1 MKYFSEGFVLNILIL
16 IFSAFF
22 FFGCSSTKPAAKPT
36 PAPEPAIEE
45 IKKEEPPPK
54 PSKPD
59 TVSPAKPPPPQ
70 PPTPSPT
77 PKVTPAP
84 PLRVT
89 KVLWAFV
96 NLRDGPGTK
105 YKVIGNLKKG
115 TSLTI
120 LETKGDWL
128 RVRLEDGSEAW
139 VSKLATSEVPNAA
152 PAPPSTSP
160 PKPKPM

>member
-22 FFGCSSTKPAAKPT
+22 LFGCSSTKPAAKPT
-36 PAPEPAIEE
+36 SVPEPTIEE
-45 IKKEEPPPK
+45 TKKEEPPPK

-59 TVSPAKPPPPQ
+59 AVSSAKPSPPQ
-70 PPTPSPT
+70 SPTPSPT

-89 KVLWAFV
+89 KVLWASV
-96 NLRDGPGTK
+96 NLREGPGTN

-120 LETKGDWL
+120 LETKGNWL

-139 VSKLATSEVPNAA
+139 VSKLATSEAPNTA
-152 PAPPSTSP
+152 PTTPL
-160 PKPKPM
+160 KPKPM